1 MSLSAAPRI
10 AGLFLCLVLWASAF
24 GQDLAAVPPFSA
36 PVVDTTGTLSRD
48 QLAQLTGKLSALQT
62 RKGSQ
67 VAVLIVPSTKPE
79 AIEQYSLRVAEEW
92 KVGRKKVDDG
102 ALLVVAKDD
111 RQLRIEVG
119 YGLEGALPD
128 AIANRIIQEI
138 IVPQFRAGNFYGGVD
153 GGVDAMIKRI
163 DGEDLPPPSQQR
175 RPAQPDSGG
184 SLQSLLMIGLVLVV
198 VVGGILRRMIGRLPA
213 ALAIGGAASFIGWI
227 AVSSLIAAV
236 GAGLLAFFFTLLGGA
251 SVLRGPRSGG
261 WGGGFGGGGFGG
273 GGGGGFGG
281 GGGGG
286 FGGGGASGRW

>member
-10 AGLFLCLVLWASAF
+10 AGLFLCLVFWASAF

-111 RQLRIEVG
+111 RQLRIRYWDCRENPNNSIITTESG
-119 YGLEGALPD
+119 TSQFPD
-128 AIANRIIQEI
+128 FDF
-138 IVPQFRAGNFYGGVD
+138 VPN
-153 GGVDAMIKRI
+153 
-163 DGEDLPPPSQQR
+163 
-175 RPAQPDSGG
+175 DSD
-184 SLQSLLMIGLVLVV
+184 
-198 VVGGILRRMIGRLPA
+198 
-213 ALAIGGAASFIGWI
+213 
-227 AVSSLIAAV
+227 VSTDAAV
-236 GAGLLAFFFTLLGGA
+236 KKAGKK
-251 SVLRGPRSGG
+251 
-261 WGGGFGGGGFGG
+261 
-273 GGGGGFGG
+273 
-281 GGGGG
+281 
-286 FGGGGASGRW
+286 